1 MKRFYLLFYDFFIN
15 YVQVVSF
22 VLLIVAIFET
32 VIDTA
37 KFEWAK

>member
-32 VIDTA
+32 VIDT
-37 KFEWAK
+37 EV